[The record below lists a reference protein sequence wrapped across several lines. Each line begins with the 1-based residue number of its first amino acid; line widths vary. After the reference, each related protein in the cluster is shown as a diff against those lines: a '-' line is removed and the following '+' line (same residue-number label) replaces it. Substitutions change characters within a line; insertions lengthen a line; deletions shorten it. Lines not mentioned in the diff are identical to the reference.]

1 MRHAHSRLVEHLDLL
16 FAQIDAVGHDS
27 LMVFCRCVCVCV
39 SVCVCVLCEC
49 VSVCVERNVSR

>member
-27 LMVFCRCVCVCV
+27 LMVFCRCVCV
-39 SVCVCVLCEC
+39 LCEC